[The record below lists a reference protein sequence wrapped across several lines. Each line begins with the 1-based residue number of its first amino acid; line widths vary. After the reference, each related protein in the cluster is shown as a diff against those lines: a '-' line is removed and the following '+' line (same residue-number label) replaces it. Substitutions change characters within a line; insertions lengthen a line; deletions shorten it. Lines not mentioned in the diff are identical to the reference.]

1 LGRKETTAFPNSGL
15 TPTLYPFLVRRHMS
29 LQKLLKEKKSAILE
43 RWFDSILDTYPSDTK
58 HFLRTK
64 KDRFENPVAHRI
76 SSGIEGIFDQILND
90 KKAEEASPFLDKVI
104 RIRAVQDYSP
114 SQALA
119 FIFDLKRLLREAV
132 AEDTGAGQLS
142 GELWRLEQKIDE
154 IGLLALDIYMKCRE
168 EIYELRVN
176 EVKRSVSRLIE
187 RANMI
192 CGLPEKEG
200 DPEVCGT
207 EN

>member
-1 LGRKETTAFPNSGL
+1 
-15 TPTLYPFLVRRHMS
+15 MS
-29 LQKLLKEKKSAILE
+29 LVKLLNAKKAAVLE
-43 RWFDSILDTYPSDTK
+43 RWFDSILETYPSDTK

-64 KDRFENPVAHRI
+64 KNRFENPVAHRI

-90 KKAEEASPFLDKVI
+90 EKAEEASPFLDKII
-104 RIRAVQDYSP
+104 RVRAVQDYSP

-119 FIFDLKRLLREAV
+119 FIFDLKRLVREVV
-132 AEDTGAGQLS
+132 AEDSREGQLS
-142 GELWRLEQKIDE
+142 EELWRFEHEIDK

-168 EIYELRVN
+168 ELYELRVN

-192 CGLPEKEG
+192 CGVPEREG
-200 DPEVCGT
+200 DPEVCST
-207 EN
+207 DNLT

>member
-1 LGRKETTAFPNSGL
+1 
-15 TPTLYPFLVRRHMS
+15 MS
-29 LQKLLKEKKSAILE
+29 LEKLLTEKKSTILE
-43 RWFDSILDTYPSDTK
+43 RWFDSILETYPSDTK

-76 SSGIEGIFDQILND
+76 SSGIEGIFDQVLND
-90 KKAEEASPFLDKVI
+90 EKAEEASPFLDKVI

-119 FIFDLKRLLREAV
+119 FIFDLKKLMRQTV
-132 AEDTGAGQLS
+132 AEDAGSYLLS
-142 GELWRLEQKIDE
+142 EELWRLEGKIDE

-192 CGLPEKEG
+192 CGVPEREE
-200 DPEVCGT
+200 DPEVCST
-207 EN
+207 DNLT

>member
-1 LGRKETTAFPNSGL
+1 
-15 TPTLYPFLVRRHMS
+15 MS
-29 LQKLLKEKKSAILE
+29 LEKLLKEKKSAILE
-43 RWFDSILDTYPSDTK
+43 RWFDSILETYPSDTK

-76 SSGIEGIFDQILND
+76 SSGVEGILEQILNNE
-90 KKAEEASPFLDKVI
+90 KVEEASPFLDKVI

-114 SQALA
+114 SQAVA
-119 FIFDLKRLLREAV
+119 FIFDLKRLVREV
-132 AEDTGAGQLS
+132 MAEDSREGQLS
-142 GELWRLEQKIDE
+142 EELWRLEQKIDE
-154 IGLLALDIYMKCRE
+154 MGLLALDIYMKCRE

-192 CGLPEKEG
+192 CGVPEEEG
-200 DPEVCGT
+200 DPEVCST
-207 EN
+207 DNLI